1 MKTRVITALIGAP
14 ILIAIMYLGSYYR
27 IAFFL
32 LLAFLALREL
42 FIMMQDK
49 GLTPMILPGYIIL
62 LLSLSLYRSMPNQE
76 MLYFLGILLV
86 VIISVIAY
94 PRIDFASTGISIFFA
109 GYCGFLLSYALK
121 ISLME
126 SGFMLIMLTFL
137 LTWASDIGGYFAG
150 SRWGKHKMAP
160 LLSPKKTWEGAAGGI
175 LMSVII
181 ALLFYQFFFT
191 SSFPLL
197 FVLLGVLAS
206 AGAQFG
212 DLFISGLKRYMGAK
226 DSGNLIPGHGGVLD
240 RFDSFILVV
249 PIVYY
254 FVIYAI

>member
-1 MKTRVITALIGAP
+1 LKTRVITALIGAP
-14 ILIAIMYLGSYYR
+14 LLIAIMYLGSYYR
-27 IAFFL
+27 IAIFL

-42 FIMMQDK
+42 FIMMQAK
-49 GLTPMILPGYIIL
+49 GLTPLVLPGYVIL
-62 LLSLSLYRSMPNQE
+62 LLSLSLYSPIPYQE
-76 MLYFLGILLV
+76 FLFFLGIMLV

-94 PRIDFASTGISIFFA
+94 PKIDFASTGVSIFFA
-109 GYCGFLLSYALK
+109 GYCGVLLSYALR
-121 ISLME
+121 ISMME
-126 SGFMLIMLTFL
+126 SGFMLIMFAFL
-137 LTWASDIGGYFAG
+137 LTWASDVGGYFAG
-150 SRWGKHKMAP
+150 SRWGKHKLAP
-160 LLSPKKTWEGAAGGI
+160 LLSPNKTWEGAAGGI

-181 ALLFYQFFFT
+181 ALLFYQLFF
-191 SSFPLL
+191 SSSLAL
-197 FVLLGVLAS
+197 VFVLLGLLAS

>member
-14 ILIAIMYLGSYYR
+14 LLVAIMYLGSYYR

-42 FIMMQDK
+42 FIMMQAK
-49 GLTPMILPGYIIL
+49 GFIPLVLPGYVML
-62 LLSLSLYRSMPNQE
+62 LLFLSLYSSIPNQE
-76 MLYFLGILLV
+76 FLFFLGIMLV
-86 VIISVIAY
+86 VIISVMAY
-94 PRIDFASTGISIFFA
+94 PGIDFASTGISIFFA
-109 GYCGFLLSYALK
+109 GYCGFLLSYALR
-121 ISLME
+121 ISIME
-126 SGFMLIMLTFL
+126 QGFMLIMFAFL
-137 LTWASDIGGYFAG
+137 LTWASDIGGYLAG
-150 SRWGKHKMAP
+150 SRWGKHKMSP
-160 LLSPKKTWEGAAGGI
+160 LLSPNKTWEGAAGGI
-175 LMSVII
+175 MMSVII
-181 ALLFYQFFFT
+181 ALLFYQFFFM

-206 AGAQFG
+206 TGAQFG

-226 DSGNLIPGHGGVLD
+226 DSGTLIPGHGGILD